1 MFRHVAMACASCV
14 LKLCAQGSPFSFSS
28 HGDSIFGC
36 RQGCSSWLEINL
48 SNGHCCQAKRILF
61 WSLDLKFQRV
71 DWAWRHKIKEKDIT
85 KKMLFQN
92 LFGKDRLRLWRD
104 GPPSCQDLWCVSEIP
119 NVSAMTLSHSFV
131 FLLLRLG
138 TSEFCFS
145 MLR

>member
-71 DWAWRHKIKEKDIT
+71 DWASRHKIKERDIT
-85 KKMLFQN
+85 IKN
-92 LFGKDRLRLWRD
+92 VISESLWK
-104 GPPSCQDLWCVSEIP
+104 G
-119 NVSAMTLSHSFV
+119 SAAAVERWAAKLPRSLV
-131 FLLLRLG
+131 RQ
-138 TSEFCFS
+138 
-145 MLR
+145 